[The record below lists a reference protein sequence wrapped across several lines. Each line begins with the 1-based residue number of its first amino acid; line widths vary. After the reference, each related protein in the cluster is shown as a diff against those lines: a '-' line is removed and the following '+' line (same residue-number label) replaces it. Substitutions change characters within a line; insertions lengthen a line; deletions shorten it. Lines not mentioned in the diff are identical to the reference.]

1 MTIIPKLS
9 QALKYEVNNI
19 IEVLDKDQVD
29 AGVFEELLV
38 IMDEVS
44 EMT

>member
-1 MTIIPKLS
+1 VTIIPKLS